1 MLNILQSRKGLREKT
16 KKKGAGARN
25 ICKVWEGRGLY
36 PVSPPMHR
44 DSTEEDH
51 RILRRD
57 VYVLLLNS

>member
-1 MLNILQSRKGLREKT
+1 MLNIPQIIQEGLKGENQEK
-16 KKKGAGARN
+16 
-25 ICKVWEGRGLY
+25 RGGSQEYMQTMGGKRLY
-36 PVSPPMHR
+36 PCIPTHR

>member
-1 MLNILQSRKGLREKT
+1 MLNILKSRKGLREKT
-16 KKKGAGARN
+16 TKKMGGSQEYMQTMGGKRFVPC
-25 ICKVWEGRGLY
+25 I
-36 PVSPPMHR
+36 PTHR